1 MMKTHNLFVSCIES
15 RVQDQGSLY
24 ARFHIGTFFRGQAL
38 TFGNSM
44 RRALLSEMP
53 GFLMTD
59 VRIQGAT
66 HEFAVLP
73 DVEETVLEILLNLKK
88 TVFVPR
94 IPKNQKFETF
104 QGFGFLKNN
113 GPGKV
118 RAADIRLPETV
129 QCVSPEVHIAT
140 LTSGAE
146 LSLRFNLQFRNF
158 SQLEKR
164 EGTFKSKTVAQAK
177 TEDGNVQDTTNELPT
192 LEKNSLFF
200 QQLQNKRNS
209 KDQLFLDTVPM
220 PVQKVNYVIKSLNA
234 KNGSEYIIL
243 EIWTDGSLY
252 PQESVEF
259 ALRNLTDLFFQ
270 FANISKKSN

>member
-38 TFGNSM
+38 TFGNAL

-94 IPKNQKFETF
+94 IPKNQNFETF
-104 QGFGFLKNN
+104 QGFGFLKSN

-118 RAADIRLPETV
+118 RAADIK
-129 QCVSPEVHIAT
+129 
-140 LTSGAE
+140 TSGDC
-146 LSLRFNLQFRNF
+146 SMRFPRGSYSNSDKWSRTLI
-158 SQLEKR
+158 
-164 EGTFKSKTVAQAK
+164 TF
-177 TEDGNVQDTTNELPT
+177 
-192 LEKNSLFF
+192 
-200 QQLQNKRNS
+200 
-209 KDQLFLDTVPM
+209 
-220 PVQKVNYVIKSLNA
+220 
-234 KNGSEYIIL
+234 
-243 EIWTDGSLY
+243 
-252 PQESVEF
+252 
-259 ALRNLTDLFFQ
+259 
-270 FANISKKSN
+270 